1 MFCCVDQ
8 GETTV
13 LTRFGVRIK
22 ELRLQKNLTQ
32 QELADSCDVDI
43 RTVQRIEKGEVS
55 LGIEIMFLMAKA
67 FDLNASQLLEGID

>member
-1 MFCCVDQ
+1 MDQ

-13 LTRFGVRIK
+13 LTRFGARVK

-32 QELADSCDVDI
+32 QELADRCDIDI
-43 RTVQRIEKGEVS
+43 RTVQRVEKGEFS

-67 FDLNASQLLEGID
+67 FDLSASQLLEGID